1 MKSFYKYSLYFFV
14 PLILIWGGS
23 YFFSG
28 PKEVVQTDIEL
39 SIPQV
44 ISYNFDVKPILS
56 DKCYACHGPDAEA
69 RQAELR
75 LDLEEGAFKTA
86 KYLSDMPIIAKGD
99 PEGSALIHHIR
110 STDAERQMPPPSSN
124 LLLSE
129 RQKELLSKW
138 IEQGALWE
146 EHWAYQTPIK
156 SSPPSTAFDSWAINE
171 IDFFIAK
178 RLEAQNMQPSNPAS
192 KEIILRRLAFDLTG
206 LPPSIELMDQ
216 FLKDTSDEAYEKM
229 VDHFMSLPQFGE
241 HMASSWLDVARYA
254 DTHGYQDDLERVMW
268 PWRDWVIHAFNKNL
282 PYDQFISWQLA
293 GDLYE
298 NPSLEMLVATGFNRN
313 HKITQEGGVID
324 EEYRVEYVA
333 DRTITTSKALMGLT
347 VECARCHDH
356 KYDAV
361 SQKEFFSLYS
371 FFDKVD
377 EKGRIEYGETPAPFI
392 VLDKE
397 IVANEL
403 SFMHLPD
410 SIEKVELMVMKEE
423 PNIRST
429 YTLKRGVYDAPDQE
443 VFPATPERVLAFDD
457 GYVPNRKGLANWF
470 FDPNNPLTSR
480 VVVNR
485 YWQQFFGRGIVST
498 PDDFGNQGA
507 RPTHPKLLDW
517 LASTF
522 RTTDQWDSKQF
533 IKRLVM
539 SATYRQSSKRVI
551 DNELKDPE
559 NKYLSY
565 YPRQKLT
572 AEMVRDN
579 ALATSGLLNKT
590 IGGPS
595 VKPHQPEGLWEET
608 TSGQGLTRYTPDT
621 GSNLYR
627 RSLYTFWKRTVP
639 PPNMMTFD
647 ASSRDFCSVERQK
660 TSTPLQSLV
669 LMNDPQFYK
678 AAQHISKRIEKLS
691 LSNQD
696 KIVSLFRQITL
707 RKPLTEEVEMLKQ
720 YFDELTLEKDNDQ
733 AFTDLAVLIYNLD
746 ETTQKS

>member
-1 MKSFYKYSLYFFV
+1 MQS
-14 PLILIWGGS
+14 IGG
-23 YFFSG
+23 
-28 PKEVVQTDIEL
+28 QTA
-39 SIPQV
+39 QV
-44 ISYNFDVKPILS
+44 DYNFDIRPILS
-56 DKCYACHGPDAEA
+56 DKCFKCHGPDANKRESG
-69 RQAELR
+69 LR
-75 LDLEEGAFKTA
+75 LDTEEGAYAALK
-86 KYLSDMPIIAKGD
+86 DQ
-99 PEGSALIHHIR
+99 PEHFAIVPGNLKASEVYARITTPDSSLM
-110 STDAERQMPPPSSN
+110 MPPPESN
-124 LLLSE
+124 LALSSEEIDLLE
-129 RQKELLSKW
+129 KW
-138 IEQGALWE
+138 IKQGAE
-146 EHWAYQTPIK
+146 YKPHWAFIPPK
-156 SSPPSTAFDSWAINE
+156 SAPLPAVGRESWVQNE
-171 IDFFIAK
+171 IDLFILTEMNK
-178 RLEAQNMQPSNPAS
+178 IGLQPNEKAG
-192 KEIILRRLAFDLTG
+192 KHMLLKRLAFDLTG
-206 LPPSIELMDQ
+206 LPPSLDLQ
-216 FLKDTSDEAYEKM
+216 QRFAQDESPDAYEKV
-229 VDHFMSLPQFGE
+229 VDELLASKHYGE
-241 HMASSWLDVARYA
+241 KMAIPWLDVARYA
-254 DTHGYQDDLERVMW
+254 DSHGYQDDGLRTMW
-268 PWRDWVIHAFNKNL
+268 PWRDWVIHAFNQNYSYAKFL
-282 PYDQFISWQLA
+282 TWQLA
-293 GDLYE
+293 GDLLPE
-298 NPSLEMLVATGFNRN
+298 SNKETLLATGFNRN

-371 FFDKVD
+371 FFDRVN

-397 IVANEL
+397 IVADEL
-403 SFMHLPD
+403 TFMHLPD

-443 VFPATPERVLAFDD
+443 VFPATPKSVLAFDA

-470 FDPNNPLTSR
+470 FDANNPLTSR

-517 LASTF
+517 LAHTF

-539 SATYRQSSKRVI
+539 SATYRQSSKRI
-551 DNELKDPE
+551 TDYELRDPE

-691 LSNQD
+691 LSTQD

-707 RKPLTEEVEMLKQ
+707 RKPLSEEVEMLKR
-720 YFDELTLEKDNDQ
+720 YFDELTLEKDTDQ

>member
-1 MKSFYKYSLYFFV
+1 MKALYKHSLYFFI

-28 PKEVVQTDIEL
+28 PKEVVQTDVEL

-56 DKCYACHGPDAEA
+56 DKCYACHGPDAQA

-75 LDLEEGAFKTA
+75 LDLEEGTFKTA

-99 PEGSALIHHIR
+99 PEGSALIHHVR

-129 RQKELLSKW
+129 RQKEILSKW

-146 EHWAYQTPIK
+146 EHWAYQTPVK
-156 SSPPSTAFDSWAINE
+156 SSPPFTAFDSWAINE

-178 RLEAQNMQPSNPAS
+178 RLESQNMQPSAKAS

-216 FLKDTSDEAYEKM
+216 FLNDTSDKAYEKM

-282 PYDQFISWQLA
+282 PYDEFISWQLA

-298 NPSLEMLVATGFNRN
+298 NPSLEMLVATGFHRN

-403 SFMHLPD
+403 NFMHLPD

-429 YTLKRGVYDAPDQE
+429 YTLKRGEYDAPDQE
-443 VFPATPERVLAFDD
+443 VFPATPVSVLAFDD

-470 FDPNNPLTSR
+470 FDANNPLTSR
-480 VVVNR
+480 VVINR

-507 RPTHPKLLDW
+507 RPTHPKLMDW
-517 LASTF
+517 LATTF

-539 SATYRQSSKRVI
+539 SATYRQSSKRI
-551 DNELKDPE
+551 ADYELQDPE

-579 ALATSGLLNKT
+579 ALATSGLLNMT

-608 TSGQGLTRYTPDT
+608 TSGQGLTQYTPDT

-669 LMNDPQFYK
+669 LMNDPQFYN
-678 AAQHISKRIEKLS
+678 AAQHISKKIEKLS

-696 KIVSLFRQITL
+696 KIVALFRQITL
-707 RKPLTEEVEMLKQ
+707 RKPLSEEVEMLKR
-720 YFDELTLEKDNDQ
+720 YFDDLTQEKETKQ

>member
-1 MKSFYKYSLYFFV
+1 MKVFYKYSLYFFV

-28 PKEVVQTDIEL
+28 PKEVVQTDVEL

-156 SSPPSTAFDSWAINE
+156 SSPPSSAFDSWAINE

-178 RLEAQNMQPSNPAS
+178 RLEAQNMQPSDRAS

-216 FLKDTSDEAYEKM
+216 FLNDTSDEAYEKM

-282 PYDQFISWQLA
+282 PYDEFISWQLA

-361 SQKEFFSLYS
+361 SQKEFF
-371 FFDKVD
+371 
-377 EKGRIEYGETPAPFI
+377 
-392 VLDKE
+392 
-397 IVANEL
+397 
-403 SFMHLPD
+403 
-410 SIEKVELMVMKEE
+410 
-423 PNIRST
+423 
-429 YTLKRGVYDAPDQE
+429 
-443 VFPATPERVLAFDD
+443 
-457 GYVPNRKGLANWF
+457 
-470 FDPNNPLTSR
+470 
-480 VVVNR
+480 
-485 YWQQFFGRGIVST
+485 
-498 PDDFGNQGA
+498 
-507 RPTHPKLLDW
+507 
-517 LASTF
+517 
-522 RTTDQWDSKQF
+522 
-533 IKRLVM
+533 
-539 SATYRQSSKRVI
+539 
-551 DNELKDPE
+551 
-559 NKYLSY
+559 
-565 YPRQKLT
+565 
-572 AEMVRDN
+572 
-579 ALATSGLLNKT
+579 
-590 IGGPS
+590 
-595 VKPHQPEGLWEET
+595 
-608 TSGQGLTRYTPDT
+608 
-621 GSNLYR
+621 
-627 RSLYTFWKRTVP
+627 
-639 PPNMMTFD
+639 
-647 ASSRDFCSVERQK
+647 
-660 TSTPLQSLV
+660 
-669 LMNDPQFYK
+669 
-678 AAQHISKRIEKLS
+678 
-691 LSNQD
+691 
-696 KIVSLFRQITL
+696 
-707 RKPLTEEVEMLKQ
+707 
-720 YFDELTLEKDNDQ
+720 
-733 AFTDLAVLIYNLD
+733 
-746 ETTQKS
+746 